1 MIGWSIAWAGGIKG
15 VCIRAHRHIYNLNI
29 PFLIRV
35 AALRDCVF
43 SMNSSI
49 AGVASS
55 EAIARMLINS
65 NHLFRG
71 EINRGARDNRLCLS
85 AKYRK

>member
-1 MIGWSIAWAGGIKG
+1 M
-15 VCIRAHRHIYNLNI
+15 
-29 PFLIRV
+29 
-35 AALRDCVF
+35 RDSVF

-49 AGVASS
+49 TGVAIS
-55 EAIARMLINS
+55 ETIAKIPIIS
-65 NHLFRG
+65 NLLFGG